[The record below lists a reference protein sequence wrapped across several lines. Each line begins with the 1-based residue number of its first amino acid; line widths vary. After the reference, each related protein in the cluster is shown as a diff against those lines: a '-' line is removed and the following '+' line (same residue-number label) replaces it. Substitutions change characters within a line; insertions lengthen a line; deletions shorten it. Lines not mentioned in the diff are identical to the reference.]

1 MKLRKLFVLL
11 TLVVAASMLFS
22 ACSPAAQNT
31 AAEEP
36 AAAEEAAPT
45 EEEAAVEEEAAPA
58 EEEAV
63 EEEAPTEE
71 AAVVEDEWGTIVVP
85 AGEKLMIGLSSA
97 LTGGYAA
104 YGQDML
110 NGVELA
116 SSQFG
121 TVKGWEVEVSGGDD
135 QCEGAPGVTV
145 AEKFA
150 TEPYL
155 IGVVG
160 PMCSG
165 TAVPVAEIYDEHH
178 IIMIS
183 PSSTAVVVT
192 ARGYESVF
200 RTVANDDLQA
210 LVTVDFLTGD
220 LGLTKLA
227 IAHDQS
233 IYGEGLAQ
241 AVSDRFEESGG
252 TVTAFEGITRGD
264 VDFSAVISLLL
275 EGEPDAVYWG
285 GMDAE
290 GALLV
295 NQLRNAQFEG
305 VFMGPDGIK
314 SVPSY
319 IEASGGS
326 AEGSYSTFGAVGG
339 ATGYDDF
346 EAAFTELYDAPI
358 AYGPGSFDAA
368 RILLQAVDAVS
379 TVDADGNLV
388 IGRKALADQ
397 VRATP
402 FEGVTG
408 HLEFTD
414 TGDLGKVSIT
424 VFQVVDGDFVEVKT
438 VEFGE

>member
-11 TLVVAASMLFS
+11 TLVVAASMLFA

-36 AAAEEAAPT
+36 AAAEEEAAPA
-45 EEEAAVEEEAAPA
+45 EEAAVEEEAAPA
-58 EEEAV
+58 EEEA
-63 EEEAPTEE
+63 APAEE

-104 YGQDML
+104 YGQDMF

-155 IGVVG
+155 LGVVG

-165 TAVPVAEIYDEHH
+165 TAVPVSEIYNDHH
-178 IIMIS
+178 IVMIS

-210 LVTVDFLTGD
+210 LVTVDFLTQE

-264 VDFSAVISLLL
+264 VDFSAVISVLL
-275 EGEPDAVYWG
+275 EGEPEAVYWG

-295 NQLRNAQFEG
+295 SQLRNAQFEG

-319 IEASGGS
+319 IEASGGA

-346 EAAFTELYDAPI
+346 EAAFTDLYDAPI

-368 RILLQAVDAVS
+368 RIMLQAADAVAV
-379 TVDADGNLV
+379 VDADGNLV

-397 VRATP
+397 IRATP